1 MGLPDRHETQ
11 ISHSFEL
18 ASNTTIYPTQRNV
31 YTLPLF
37 FEFQGKTTLMAD
49 RVTCCPHC
57 STSFRITDDQLK
69 TAKGAVRCGSCLQ
82 IFRALDHLQEEEIST
97 EETSAATP
105 EESIPELDDFSDD
118 ALISDDMD
126 QIEDTQSLALGELS
140 DDFLQQGSFG
150 ENKGSLFD
158 REIKVRENQD
168 NDHTDESWA
177 VNLLD
182 EIENEED
189 VPAPPAASKSD
200 DSALSLEDPLDIQE
214 TLGTGEDSDTDYSRA
229 TTGTFDA
236 ITDEELEQ
244 TLNEAPSRREPIFNV
259 TGERDIDAAE
269 SSTDDEISAL
279 FADDHAIDDGHTE
292 DTSDYRQDEHDDLL
306 HAIAPAPVEMEW
318 HAEKSRW
325 PMRVLWASLSLL
337 AIVALVTQFLW
348 FNFDD
353 YSRKQPWRDG
363 FAQLCPMLGCSLPS
377 LAAPEKVKAYNLVVR
392 SHPRADNALI
402 IDSILLNKASF
413 EQPFPDFSLSF
424 SDLQGKPLA
433 HRRFKPSEY
442 LGGEL
447 AGAKTM
453 PAGQP
458 VHISLEVLDPG
469 PDAVNYRAT
478 IPLN

>member
-1 MGLPDRHETQ
+1 
-11 ISHSFEL
+11 
-18 ASNTTIYPTQRNV
+18 
-31 YTLPLF
+31 
-37 FEFQGKTTLMAD
+37 MAD

-82 IFRALDHLQEEEIST
+82 IFRALDHLLEDQTPAEEIST
-97 EETSAATP
+97 ET
-105 EESIPELDDFSDD
+105 EEDSIPELDDFSDE

-126 QIEDTQSLALGELS
+126 QIEDTQNLALGELS

-158 REIKVRENQD
+158 REIKVKENQS
-168 NDHTDESWA
+168 NDQTDESWA

-182 EIENEED
+182 EIEQEED
-189 VPAPPAASKSD
+189 DHQFLPQKDSEASP
-200 DSALSLEDPLDIQE
+200 DSEDPLDIE
-214 TLGTGEDSDTDYSRA
+214 TTLESDSDYSRA
-229 TTGTFDA
+229 TTGTFAA
-236 ITDEELEQ
+236 ITDEELEE
-244 TLNEAPSRREPIFNV
+244 TLEETPSRKEPIFSV
-259 TGERDIDAAE
+259 TGERNIDDE
-269 SSTDDEISAL
+269 DNSRDDEISAL
-279 FADDHAIDDGHTE
+279 FAEEHSADDSQYQDSAD
-292 DTSDYRQDEHDDLL
+292 RQQDEHDDLL
-306 HAIAPAPVEMEW
+306 QAIAPAPVEMEW

-325 PMRVLWASLSLL
+325 PMRILWASLSLV
-337 AIVALVTQFLW
+337 AAVALAAQFLW
-348 FNFDD
+348 FNFDE
-353 YSRKQPWRDG
+353 YSRKQPWRDS
-363 FAQLCPMLGCSLPS
+363 FAQFCPMLGCSLPS
-377 LAAPEKVKAYNLVVR
+377 LDAPEKVKAYNLVVR

-424 SDLQGKPLA
+424 SDLKGEPIA

-453 PAGQP
+453 PVGQP
-458 VHISLEVLDPG
+458 VHISLEVVDPG
-469 PDAVNYRAT
+469 PEAVNYRAS